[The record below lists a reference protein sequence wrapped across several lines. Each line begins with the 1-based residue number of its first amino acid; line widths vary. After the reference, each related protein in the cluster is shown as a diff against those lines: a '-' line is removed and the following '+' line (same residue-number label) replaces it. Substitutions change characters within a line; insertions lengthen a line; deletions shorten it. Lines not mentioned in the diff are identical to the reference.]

1 MAGDGVAAIR
11 RRTIEIGSRKLWLV
25 AAFVV
30 VFLTFGVPR
39 WLLTGDAAPDASH
52 APAAFTQLCRQHG
65 GTPATAPA
73 AGGGGGA
80 PQQFCTV
87 KYGATTYRMDA
98 ITANGFDA
106 DTASFQRQGCEQ
118 AQSNVTGGQRF
129 VYHRTTGVC
138 EHRP

>member
-1 MAGDGVAAIR
+1 MAGDGAAAIR
-11 RRTIEIGSRKLWLV
+11 GRSIGIGSRKLWLV

-39 WLLTGDAAPDASH
+39 WLLTGDSDQPTGSHSAAGFS
-52 APAAFTQLCRQHG
+52 QLCRQHG
-65 GTPATAPA
+65 GTPATEPA
-73 AGGGGGA
+73 AGGGG

-106 DTASFQRQGCEQ
+106 DTAKFQRQGCEQ
-118 AQSNVTGGQRF
+118 AQSTASGGQRF